1 MTEDCAKAE
10 YVRADYVST
19 DGMKADGM
27 KADCMKAGRMKADC
41 MKADRM
47 KVNCMEM
54 DCMTDVY
61 VIQKRKNEMQA
72 AGFID
77 KISPA
82 AVFYGNIMNFRR
94 K

>member
-10 YVRADYVST
+10 YVRAEYVST
-19 DGMKADGM
+19 DGM
-27 KADCMKAGRMKADC
+27 KADCMKAG
-41 MKADRM
+41 RM